1 LFAHNAP
8 YDIGILSHEV
18 RRANVA
24 ANAFGAQE
32 GALPSLRA
40 AGFASSVDTVSA
52 QLIFFVECTVASIE
66 T

>member
-1 LFAHNAP
+1 M
-8 YDIGILSHEV
+8 